1 MKKYFSLL
9 VFSLVIVLSP
19 SCSAQSESEGKGGD
33 VEVTQAK
40 DLIEAKKITT
50 IIDVRTPGEVKQGK
64 IEGSVNININDADFK
79 EKIEALPKDQS
90 YLVYCK
96 SGGRSARAAKIMTEM
111 GFVAVYNM
119 KGGDGAWTSK

>member
-111 GFVAVYNM
+111 GFEEVYNM
-119 KGGDGAWTSK
+119 KGGYGAWTSK